1 VVEVGDGHDIKVT
14 PTRHF
19 RSTEGRFASR
29 GSPPPLCSI
38 IRRGSGPHAPQR
50 DGRLASVPW
59 ESAGA
64 GSVEALGLA
73 TKAGT
78 GCGYCK
84 GELTQLVT
92 LYREEDR
99 TAPAGGR
106 ELD

>member
-1 VVEVGDGHDIKVT
+1 ML
-14 PTRHF
+14 R
-19 RSTEGRFASR
+19 
-29 GSPPPLCSI
+29 
-38 IRRGSGPHAPQR
+38 QR

-92 LYREEDR
+92 LYAKKTEPLPL
-99 TAPAGGR
+99 AVAN
-106 ELD
+106 